1 MNDVSGESHSA
12 ISSFLRL
19 SATGKVP
26 GPKEVGLCR
35 GTQRGHFSLKKQA
48 SWVSCS
54 PSWCWLFYCQVLFFG
69 FPVCEV
75 CFIFIQGCLGT

>member
-35 GTQRGHFSLKKQA
+35 GTQRDIFLKND
-48 SWVSCS
+48 
-54 PSWCWLFYCQVLFFG
+54 
-69 FPVCEV
+69 
-75 CFIFIQGCLGT
+75 

>member
-1 MNDVSGESHSA
+1 MKDSRKAHQKQKKITQHVQKGSWNLEMNDVSGESHSA

-35 GTQRGHFSLKKQA
+35 GTQGD
-48 SWVSCS
+48 
-54 PSWCWLFYCQVLFFG
+54 
-69 FPVCEV
+69 
-75 CFIFIQGCLGT
+75 IFL